1 MSIKKRILITGAS
14 GMLGATL
21 VKSFSDFFSV
31 FATGNTY
38 FEDSLINYK
47 KFDLRDDNYHEL
59 IAWSKP
65 DIIIHSGA
73 ITNFNYCNDNPIDA
87 FNVNGF
93 SLKKLMD
100 ATKDNVKIIYISTD
114 AVFPSK
120 LNMAQESDCV
130 FSENIY
136 GKSKELGEFF
146 LLTSDRVYKIIRT
159 TIVGLNINKSKSSFV
174 EWMVN
179 ASLNDE
185 EISLFNDV
193 IFTPISIWALAEEIK
208 FLINYGLESS
218 EILHI
223 AGNEQCSKYEFGKSL
238 LEELSIP
245 TKLVKK
251 GSINMFKDRAKRCS
265 DQTLN
270 CETYQNKYHRKLPSL
285 KETVTSIKRNYN
297 E

>member
-1 MSIKKRILITGAS
+1 
-14 GMLGATL
+14 MLGATL
-21 VKSFSDFFSV
+21 VKSFSNSFTV
-31 FATGNTY
+31 FATGNSY
-38 FEDSLINYK
+38 FEDSPINYK
-47 KFDLRDDNYHEL
+47 KFDLADDNYHEL
-59 IAWSKP
+59 IDWSKP

-73 ITNFNYCNDNPIDA
+73 ITNGNYCNDNPIEA
-87 FNVNGF
+87 FNIN
-93 SLKKLMD
+93 SLSLRKLID

-120 LNMAQESDCV
+120 LNMAKESDCV

-146 LLTSDRVYKIIRT
+146 LLTSHRFHKIIRT
-159 TIVGLNINKSKSSFV
+159 TIVGLNINKSKSGFV
-174 EWMVN
+174 EWIVN
-179 ASLNDE
+179 ASLNEE
-185 EISLFNDV
+185 EIILFDDV
-193 IFTPISIWALAEEIK
+193 IFTPISIWALADEIK

-223 AGNEQCSKYEFGKSL
+223 AGNEQCSKYEFGKLL
-238 LEELSIP
+238 LEELSMP
-245 TKLVKK
+245 SKLVKK
-251 GSINMFKDRAKRCS
+251 DSINMFKDRAKRCL

-270 CETYQNKYHRKLPSL
+270 CEYYQNKYHRKLPCL